1 MAAKPRFR
9 IRSTALAVIA
19 TTIASLAFASASLA
33 DTGSVYFDTNGNA
46 AAGFTN
52 DLFNGSFTG
61 IRDVGLGPAVMPNI
75 TSGNNNTAIGTSA
88 LDSETTGLNNT
99 AIGTQALEAND
110 VGQNNVATGLG
121 ALTKSTS
128 GNANL
133 ATGDFALELNTTGE
147 LNVGDGYFALSANTT
162 GNSNT
167 ALGSLAGSNLTTG
180 SKNIDI
186 ANAGVAG
193 ETGVIR
199 IGTQGTQKQAFLAAV
214 SGKKIAGPAQPV
226 LVNAQGQLGTKAAA
240 SAKSSAR
247 VGNSDRKL
255 RAKVNRLQ
263 RAVRQLRAEMKRGR

>member
-1 MAAKPRFR
+1 VCARGTP
-9 IRSTALAVIA
+9 TAPTRPALCPGPPAPPVTPPPTPPPA
-19 TTIASLAFASASLA
+19 CESPSLA

-121 ALTKSTS
+121 ALTTSTS

-133 ATGDFALELNTTGE
+133 ATGDSALELNTTGE
-147 LNVGDGYFALSANTT
+147 LNVGDGYFALSPTQPATPT
-162 GNSNT
+162 PPSAAWRAAT
-167 ALGSLAGSNLTTG
+167 SPPARKTSTSRTPGSPG
-180 SKNIDI
+180 
-186 ANAGVAG
+186 
-193 ETGVIR
+193 R
-199 IGTQGTQKQAFLAAV
+199 
-214 SGKKIAGPAQPV
+214 
-226 LVNAQGQLGTKAAA
+226 
-240 SAKSSAR
+240 
-247 VGNSDRKL
+247 
-255 RAKVNRLQ
+255 RA
-263 RAVRQLRAEMKRGR
+263 